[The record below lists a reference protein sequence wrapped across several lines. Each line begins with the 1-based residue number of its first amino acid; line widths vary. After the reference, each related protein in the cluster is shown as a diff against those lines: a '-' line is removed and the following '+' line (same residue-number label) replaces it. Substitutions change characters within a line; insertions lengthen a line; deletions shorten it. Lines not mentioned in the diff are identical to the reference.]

1 VGSTGYDDGVKA
13 GRGGMHKEMCRLQFA
28 RWMDSGK

>member
-1 VGSTGYDDGVKA
+1 VKA